1 MIRIESSPS
10 NLTELVPGLS
20 SSLQRT
26 LDEIQHLEADVSMR
40 DEESD
45 WEDTEDSN
53 VPMGALTG
61 EGDKVEVLLELF
73 GVCVSCSSVFLNA
86 NTRVVDTDVESI
98 IVLGANVFA
107 VGRSNGRSR
116 LTLSPMHILP
126 RRPTRPIWKLTEPHL
141 LWSM

>member
-10 NLTELVPGLS
+10 NLTELAPGLS

-26 LDEIQHLEADVSMR
+26 LDQIQHPEADVSMR

-45 WEDTEDSN
+45 WEDTEDPN
-53 VPMGALTG
+53 VPMGTLTG
-61 EGDKVEVLLELF
+61 EGDKVEVLLELS
-73 GVCVSCSSVFLNA
+73 GVCVSCSSLNA
-86 NTRVVDTDVESI
+86 NTRVVNTDAESI

-107 VGRSNGRSR
+107 VGRSNERSR
-116 LTLSPMHILP
+116 LTLSPIHILP
-126 RRPTRPIWKLTEPHL
+126 GRPTHPIWKLTEPHL

>member
-45 WEDTEDSN
+45 WEDTEDPN
-53 VPMGALTG
+53 VPMGTLTG
-61 EGDKVEVLLELF
+61 EGDKVEVLLELS
-73 GVCVSCSSVFLNA
+73 GVCVSCSSLNA
-86 NTRVVDTDVESI
+86 NTRVVNTDAESI

-107 VGRSNGRSR
+107 VGRSNGRST